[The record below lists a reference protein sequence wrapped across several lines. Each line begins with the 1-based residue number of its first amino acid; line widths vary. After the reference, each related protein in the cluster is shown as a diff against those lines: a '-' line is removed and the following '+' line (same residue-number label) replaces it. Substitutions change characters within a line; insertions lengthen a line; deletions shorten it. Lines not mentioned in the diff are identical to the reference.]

1 MALEFEILSPEDKPA
16 LLGVGSGD
24 LLTISHSALI
34 ELGYKVH
41 IAENHEEFLTRFGQ
55 FQYQVVVLE
64 ETFGGVAP
72 EDNTA
77 LKTLQQ
83 MPMNQRRHAVIL
95 LLGESFET
103 LNALQAFQQSVHA
116 VINRGDMDKAQLIFQ
131 QVVNDAT
138 AFLHVYRST
147 QEKLTQT
154 GR

>member
-1 MALEFEILSPEDKPA
+1 MALEFEILSPDDKPA
-16 LLGVGSGD
+16 LLGVSSGD

-64 ETFGGVAP
+64 ETFGGVLP
-72 EDNTA
+72 EENTA

-95 LLGESFET
+95 LLGEEFET
-103 LNALQAFQQSVHA
+103 LNPMQAFRHSVHA
-116 VINRGDMDKAQLIFQ
+116 VVNRADMDKAQLIFQ
-131 QVVNDAT
+131 QVVSDVT

-147 QEKLTQT
+147 QDKLSMA